1 MGVRR
6 RNINMAEDTVL
17 TPEQTEIIVQFQEV
31 TGTEDLAGVR
41 LILEN
46 HGWDLEAAVQYQL
59 AARDSPTEPLSTINT
74 VDDDD
79 SSGDGW
85 AGGAEVGTRNG
96 DIPTFQAGPGRLS
109 GSSGTVVPLHTRFFN
124 WSCFLLAWPV
134 RFTYSTL
141 TSLFS
146 FICNIINP
154 FPPRSVGDPLRD
166 VLSFFEEY
174 ESEYGNQHPSFFQ
187 GTYSQALSHAKSQ
200 LKFLLVY
207 LHCSDHQDTPHFC
220 RTTLSDPSV
229 VAFLNNS
236 LVFWG
241 CSVTTAEGYRV
252 SQVLRENSYPFL
264 ALIVLRENR
273 MTVVGR
279 LEGSCLPEPLIQRLQ
294 DLMRDNEAYLVI
306 ARTERQDREL
316 TAALRRE
323 QDVAFEESLQE
334 DREKERKKQ
343 KEREEIERKE
353 NEKREQEEA
362 VVREIN
368 NIRRLKVE
376 MVDEIPEEPAEGTE
390 GVHHIVVK
398 LPQGSRLE
406 RRFLPTHSL
415 KCLYYYIFC
424 HPDSPDRFSVT
435 TNFPRKVIPCEPSED
450 KPDPPTFEEF
460 GLSSRTMLFVS
471 DLDA

>member
-1 MGVRR
+1 MSGFPSLLPGNGVYK
-6 RNINMAEDTVL
+6 VSL
-17 TPEQTEIIVQFQEV
+17 QEV
-31 TGTEDLAGVR
+31 TGTEDLSGVR
-41 LILEN
+41 VVLEN
-46 HGWDLEAAVQYQL
+46 HGWDLEAAVQYHL
-59 AARDSPTEPLSTINT
+59 AARDSPTDAPPTMNA
-74 VDDDD
+74 VDDEDI
-79 SSGDGW
+79 SGDGW
-85 AGGAEVGTRNG
+85 VSGGGAEVGTRNG
-96 DIPTFQAGPGRLS
+96 DIHTFQMGGRVS
-109 GSSGTVVPLHTRFFN
+109 GNNGTVVPLHTRFFN
-124 WSCFLLAWPV
+124 WSCFLLLWPV

-141 TSLFS
+141 TTLFS
-146 FICNIINP
+146 FICHIINP
-154 FPPRSVGDPLRD
+154 FPRRLGDPLRD

-174 ESEYGNQHPSFFQ
+174 ESEYGSQHPSFFQ

-279 LEGSCLPEPLIQRLQ
+279 LEGTSSPEQFIQRVQ
-294 DLMRDNEAYLVI
+294 SLMRDNEAYLVI

-323 QDVAFEESLQE
+323 QDVAFEQSLQA
-334 DREKERKKQ
+334 DREKERQ
-343 KEREEIERKE
+343 RQQEREEIERKE
-353 NEKREQEEA
+353 NEIREQEAA
-362 VVREIN
+362 VTRERD

-376 MVDEIPEEPAEGTE
+376 MVDQIPEEPDESSE
-390 GVHHIVVK
+390 GVLHIVVK

-406 RRFLPTHSL
+406 RRFLQTHSL

-424 HPDSPDRFSVT
+424 HPDSPDRFTVT
-435 TNFPRKVIPCEPSED
+435 TNFPRKVVPCEPDED
-450 KPDPPTFEEF
+450 KLDPQTFQEF
-460 GLSSRTMLFVS
+460 GLTSRTMLFVS